1 MQKTKVVHLTIVH
14 KRYDSR
20 IFCKECISLSEA
32 GYDVSLIVADGL
44 GNETKQ
50 GVKIIDVGRAEAS
63 RIKRMIRTSRKAVDL
78 ALGMNADI
86 YHFHDPD
93 LLIEALRLR
102 KKACVIFDSHEDF
115 PALMKQR
122 DYIPD
127 FARKVLFRLCTL
139 IEKYSAK
146 RLSAAVCATE
156 TIQDKFARYGNIRAV
171 VVKNYPVFSSCES
184 ETTNSYDTM
193 KPVCYVGGLTALRG
207 VKEMVEACNKAG
219 VKLLLAGEFDNQ
231 AYFEQIKAMPEWR
244 NVEFLGYV
252 PTSQVREKVYNRSSV
267 GLVLLHKAP
276 NHTHSIPIKQ
286 LEYMQAGLPVVASRE
301 VEFCKQV
308 TEAENCGIVVNP
320 LDTDQTAE
328 AIRAIIGNP
337 ERAKQMS
344 ANAKRASA
352 DKYNWSSQEKILIG
366 LYKALID

>member
-20 IFCKECISLSEA
+20 IFCKECVSLSEA

-44 GNETKQ
+44 GDETKQ
-50 GVKIIDVGRAEAS
+50 GVKIIDIGRAEQS
-63 RIKRMIRTSRKAVDL
+63 RLKRMTKTSSKAVKAAERL
-78 ALGMNADI
+78 SADI

-93 LLIEALRLR
+93 LLVASLRLR

-115 PALMKQR
+115 PALTKQR

-127 FARKVLFRLCTL
+127 FARKVLFGLCTTM
-139 IEKYSAK
+139 EKYSAK
-146 RLSAAVCATE
+146 RLSAVVCATE
-156 TIQDKFARYGNIRAV
+156 TIRDKFAKYGNIRAV
-171 VVKNYPVFSSCES
+171 VVKNYPVFPSCES
-184 ETTNSYDTM
+184 ETTNDYDTT
-193 KPVCYVGGLTALRG
+193 KPACYAGGLTALRG
-207 VKEMVEACNKAG
+207 VKEMIEACNKAG

-231 AYFEQIKAMPEWR
+231 AYFEQIKAMPEWE

-286 LEYMQAGLPVVASRE
+286 LEYMQAGLPVVASKE

-308 TEAENCGIVVNP
+308 TEEEKCGIVVNP
-320 LDTDQTAE
+320 LDTEQAAE
-328 AIRAIIGNP
+328 AIREIIGNP
-337 ERAKQMS
+337 DLAKQMS

-352 DKYNWSSQEKILIG
+352 DKYNWSSQEKTLIE
-366 LYKALID
+366 LYKALIG